1 MTMATSTK
9 VTSKPSFLEIFVI
22 TLGHTMTHW
31 YPATFYLLLPLIGK
45 ELGLSYGEIG
55 AIMTCQY
62 LVGAISNVPGGLAVD
77 FVSRKTMPM
86 AISMLWVGV
95 PYLLMGL
102 THTYWLLLVCSAL
115 VGVGNNLW
123 HPAAI
128 PLLAQRFPERR
139 GLAVALHG
147 MGGNLGDA
155 IAPFASGALLTIL
168 SWREVVIVNVIP
180 GLLLAALIL
189 VYVNRTTEQSR
200 DMAEKS
206 ERMRAADVLS
216 ALRTMFT
223 SRTVL
228 MVSASSAFRLMT
240 QAGLL
245 TFLPVFLATQMGY
258 SPIWIGACMLAL
270 QTAGFVA
277 APIAGHLSDRMG
289 RRRIV
294 MSSMAMTGLV
304 LLLMATI
311 GRSTAFVLFISVLG
325 FFLFAIRAV
334 MQAWILDATPKSMG
348 GTSIGILFGTQ
359 AIGAAVGP
367 ALGGIFAD
375 RYGLMATFYF
385 LAITIVIAN
394 LFIFFTPVSETRFGT
409 SAASGLDKG
418 DDQLSAKP
426 SPGNTTKDNYVV

>member
-206 ERMRAADVLS
+206 ERMRAADLLS

-289 RRRIV
+289 RRRII

-334 MQAWILDATPKSMG
+334 MQAWILDAAPKSMG
-348 GTSIGILFGTQ
+348 GTSIGILFGIQ

-375 RYGLMATFYF
+375 LYGLMATFYF

-394 LFIFFTPVSETRFGT
+394 LFIFFTPVSEARFGT
-409 SAASGLDKG
+409 NAASG
-418 DDQLSAKP
+418 
-426 SPGNTTKDNYVV
+426 

>member
-9 VTSKPSFLEIFVI
+9 LTSKPSFLEIFVI

-359 AIGAAVGP
+359 AIGAAIGP

-375 RYGLMATFYF
+375 HYGLMATFYF

-409 SAASGLDKG
+409 SAASG
-418 DDQLSAKP
+418 
-426 SPGNTTKDNYVV
+426 

>member
-1 MTMATSTK
+1 
-9 VTSKPSFLEIFVI
+9 
-22 TLGHTMTHW
+22 MTHW

-311 GRSTAFVLFISVLG
+311 GRSTAFVLFIS
-325 FFLFAIRAV
+325 
-334 MQAWILDATPKSMG
+334 WIFPLCDSCCDAGVDSRRD
-348 GTSIGILFGTQ
+348 
-359 AIGAAVGP
+359 A
-367 ALGGIFAD
+367 
-375 RYGLMATFYF
+375 
-385 LAITIVIAN
+385 
-394 LFIFFTPVSETRFGT
+394 
-409 SAASGLDKG
+409 
-418 DDQLSAKP
+418 
-426 SPGNTTKDNYVV
+426 

>member
-1 MTMATSTK
+1 MATSTK

-200 DMAEKS
+200 DMAETSK
-206 ERMRAADVLS
+206 RMGASDVLS

-289 RRRIV
+289 RRRII

-304 LLLMATI
+304 LLLMAAI

-334 MQAWILDATPKSMG
+334 MQAWILDAAPKSMG

-375 RYGLMATFYF
+375 HYGLMATFYF

-409 SAASGLDKG
+409 NAASG
-418 DDQLSAKP
+418 
-426 SPGNTTKDNYVV
+426 

>member
-9 VTSKPSFLEIFVI
+9 LTSKPSFLEIFVI

-289 RRRIV
+289 RRRII

-334 MQAWILDATPKSMG
+334 MQAWILDAAPKSMG

-375 RYGLMATFYF
+375 HYGLMATFYF

-409 SAASGLDKG
+409 NAASG
-418 DDQLSAKP
+418 
-426 SPGNTTKDNYVV
+426 

>member
-1 MTMATSTK
+1 MTMATSTEL
-9 VTSKPSFLEIFVI
+9 TSKPSFLEIFVI

-289 RRRIV
+289 RRRII

-304 LLLMATI
+304 LLLMAAI

-334 MQAWILDATPKSMG
+334 MQAWILDAAPKSMG
-348 GTSIGILFGTQ
+348 GTSIGILFGIQ

-375 RYGLMATFYF
+375 HYGLMATFYF

-409 SAASGLDKG
+409 NAASG
-418 DDQLSAKP
+418 
-426 SPGNTTKDNYVV
+426 

>member
-289 RRRIV
+289 RRRII

-304 LLLMATI
+304 LLLMAAI

-375 RYGLMATFYF
+375 HYGLMATFYF

-394 LFIFFTPVSETRFGT
+394 LFIFFTPVSEARFGT
-409 SAASGLDKG
+409 NAASG
-418 DDQLSAKP
+418 
-426 SPGNTTKDNYVV
+426 

>member
-9 VTSKPSFLEIFVI
+9 LTSKPSFLEIFVI
-22 TLGHTMTHW
+22 TVGHTMTHW

-139 GLAVALHG
+139 GLAVAIHG

-375 RYGLMATFYF
+375 HYGLMATFYF
-385 LAITIVIAN
+385 LAITIIIAN

-409 SAASGLDKG
+409 NAASG
-418 DDQLSAKP
+418 
-426 SPGNTTKDNYVV
+426 

>member
-200 DMAEKS
+200 DMAETSK
-206 ERMRAADVLS
+206 RMGASDVLS

-289 RRRIV
+289 RRRII

-334 MQAWILDATPKSMG
+334 MQAWILDAAPKSMG
-348 GTSIGILFGTQ
+348 GTSIGILFGIQ

-375 RYGLMATFYF
+375 LYGLMATFYF

-409 SAASGLDKG
+409 NAASG
-418 DDQLSAKP
+418 
-426 SPGNTTKDNYVV
+426 

>member
-200 DMAEKS
+200 DMAETSK
-206 ERMRAADVLS
+206 RMGASDVLS

-289 RRRIV
+289 RRRII

-304 LLLMATI
+304 LLLMAAI

-334 MQAWILDATPKSMG
+334 MQAWILDAAPKSMG

-359 AIGAAVGP
+359 AIGAAIGP
-367 ALGGIFAD
+367 ALGGILAD

-409 SAASGLDKG
+409 NAASG
-418 DDQLSAKP
+418 
-426 SPGNTTKDNYVV
+426 

>member
-9 VTSKPSFLEIFVI
+9 LTSKPSFLEIFVI

-245 TFLPVFLATQMGY
+245 TFLPVFLATQIGY

-294 MSSMAMTGLV
+294 MSSMAMTGLL

-375 RYGLMATFYF
+375 HYGLMATFYF
-385 LAITIVIAN
+385 LAMTIVIAN

-409 SAASGLDKG
+409 NAASG
-418 DDQLSAKP
+418 
-426 SPGNTTKDNYVV
+426 